1 MKYCTQCGK
10 KNISNSNFC
19 EFCGEK
25 INNKYTITSETEKK
39 AKGKTKSS
47 KYIMVLTSLVIILS
61 ICGYWWKTTSSAKA
75 EFMKKYESAISLVN
89 KGELEKGKSALE
101 DIKTEDKYDDVDVEN
116 TIKLVS
122 DLFDIQVAILEE
134 NDNLSSQ
141 IEKFNSNYAG
151 KYDNI
156 KTLVNNILAD
166 SKVLNKYLE
175 TAKKLKDFQKNNDF
189 DKAESELKS
198 LKEYKFTTEKIS
210 KEFEKK
216 VADIESKLA
225 NAKKQF
231 DETKTKE
238 SQANTSSGGVG
249 DNDVIPAGSSYVF
262 SGTVTNS
269 TTYKEFRQTNAYQT
283 IASNYVGF
291 NASNAEIKACLEW
304 LIQKGKEGAQVM
316 PSTDE
321 YRKAF
326 GR

>member
-10 KNISNSNFC
+10 QNINNSNFC

-25 INNKYTITSETEKK
+25 INNNYTVTNEAKEKVK
-39 AKGKTKSS
+39 KTKSS
-47 KYIMVLTSLVIILS
+47 KYIIALTILVIILS
-61 ICGYWWKTTSSAKA
+61 IGGWKTTSSAKA

-141 IEKFNSNYAG
+141 IEKFNSNYSG

-156 KTLVNNILAD
+156 KTPVNNILAD

-175 TAKKLKDFQKNNDF
+175 TAKKLKDFQKSNDF

-216 VADIESKLA
+216 VTDIESKLA

-304 LIQKGKEGAQVM
+304 LIQKGKEGAQTL

>member
-10 KNISNSNFC
+10 QNINNSNFC

-25 INNKYTITSETEKK
+25 INNNYTVTNEAKEKVK
-39 AKGKTKSS
+39 KTKSS
-47 KYIMVLTSLVIILS
+47 KYIIALTILVIILS
-61 ICGYWWKTTSSAKA
+61 IGGYWWKTTSSAKA

-122 DLFDIQVAILEE
+122 DLLEE

-141 IEKFNSNYAG
+141 IEKFNSNYSG

-156 KTLVNNILAD
+156 KTPVNNILAD

-175 TAKKLKDFQKNNDF
+175 TAKKLKDFQKSNDF

-304 LIQKGKEGAQVM
+304 LIQKGKEGAQTL